1 MASFGQSFVADE
13 LPQSNNYDPVP
24 EGWYNVVV
32 HSAELKPTKDNSGQ
46 YINVRYDITGPTHQ
60 GRVIYDIINIKNK
73 SSQAEEIGR
82 QQLGNLMRAI
92 GLAKVDDT
100 DELIGGNIQVKV
112 GIRQQEGYDPT
123 NNVKAYK
130 SLSGSIPT
138 QQTQQPQQEQN
149 SSKSA
154 PPWAKK

>member
-1 MASFGQSFVADE
+1 MASFGQSFVAEE

-32 HSAELKPTKDNSGQ
+32 HSAELKPTKDGSGQ
-46 YINVRYDITGPTHQ
+46 YINIRYDITGPTHQ

-82 QQLGNLMRAI
+82 QQLGNLMRSI

-100 DELIGGNIQVKV
+100 DELIGGNIQIKV
-112 GIRQQEGYDPT
+112 GIRQQEGYEPT
-123 NNVKAYK
+123 NNVKGYK
-130 SLSGSIPT
+130 ALSGSIPT
-138 QQTQQPQQEQN
+138 QPKVETQDSS
-149 SSKSA
+149 SSKAA